1 MFGGSF
7 RLTRRRCSEKL
18 EEYALHHS
26 VDGFSDRR
34 RQWRPDIESFA
45 FDEVGY
51 EMARQPVQAARKFD
65 CLGNAESMGGAA
77 REAARKRSAGEI
89 ETMDP
94 ARSTD
99 RRRRIDDN
107 YHGETVPLLDQGQD
121 IAAAFEDANPGGHP
135 PAKSS
140 CDRRPEAIITSIRIA
155 NSGDE
160 HTRLIAAAHIRFTRK
175 VKKCAAHEMHG
186 S

>member
-7 RLTRRRCSEKL
+7 RLTRRRYSEKL
-18 EEYALHHS
+18 DKYS
-26 VDGFSDRR
+26 VDGLGDRR
-34 RQWRPDIESFA
+34 RQWRPDIKSFA
-45 FDEVGY
+45 FDEVGD
-51 EMARQPVQAARKFD
+51 EMARQPVQAARKLD
-65 CLGNAESMGGAA
+65 RLGNAESMGGAA

-94 ARSTD
+94 ARSAD

-107 YHGETVPLLDQGQD
+107 DRGETLPLLDQAED
-121 IAAAFEDANPGGHP
+121 ITAALEDANPGRHP

-140 CDRRPEAIITSIRIA
+140 CDRRPKAIITTVWIA
-155 NSGDE
+155 DCGDE
-160 HTRLIAAAHIRFTRK
+160 HTGPIAAAHVRFTRR